1 MKFYA
6 AGKFQEYTK
15 VRTMVDLLVFH
26 GHEVTY
32 DWTRTDEF
40 GSDGH
45 PKQTDPHNLDK
56 RALQRYADADVQG
69 VKDADFLVVC
79 ADGPLCGAWI
89 EMGVAIATER
99 CHRIFVIAPERWTI
113 FLELAKV
120 TVVPTYNEFHRMVRE
135 GL

>member
-6 AGKFQEYTK
+6 AGKFQEYEK
-15 VRTMVDLLVFH
+15 VRETIDLLVFH

-40 GSDGH
+40 GPDGH
-45 PKQTDPHNLDK
+45 PKQTDPHNLNK
-56 RALQRYADADVQG
+56 KELRGYAENDIQG
-69 VKDADFLVVC
+69 VLDAEFMVIR

-89 EMGVAIATER
+89 EMGAAVVSPR
-99 CHRIFVIAPERWTI
+99 CKRIFVVEPQRWTI
-113 FLELAKV
+113 FLELDKV
-120 TVVPTYNEFHRMVRE
+120 TVLPSYDEFVRMVRE